1 MSAMIKTRFTNMALG
16 FWNLLLPFDSL
27 DPAAHNSLNPKS
39 ETRNKF
45 EIKKSNYKSTKLKNQ
60 RSDLEFWYG
69 TRSV

>member
-39 ETRNKF
+39 ETRNSKQIRNKKIQLQKH
-45 EIKKSNYKSTKLKNQ
+45 EIKKSKI
-60 RSDLEFWYG
+60 
-69 TRSV
+69 